1 MALNRPIRVLVADDS
16 AFMRTALSRMIQSD
30 PGLSVAGMAR
40 DGVEALALVGSLDP
54 DVVTLD
60 IEMPRMNGLET
71 LKRIMTEA
79 PRPVIMVSSLTQ
91 DGVRATLDAFELG
104 AFDCIPKQLSYAS
117 LDIVKI
123 RQRLVD
129 QIKHA
134 AARRHDMALLHP
146 LPAAGAV
153 APPSAPGSPA
163 GPVLACWGGGPT
175 PGRHAQIA
183 IKLVAIGISTGG
195 PKALQQIL
203 PQLPAELAAGM
214 VIVQH
219 MPVGFTGP
227 FAERLHG
234 LSRIA
239 IREATQGAAIE
250 PGVALIAPAGW
261 QTTVVA
267 RGGGTLAV
275 HLSKTPA
282 DTPHIPSVDV
292 MMCSVAEAC
301 GPRAMGIIMTGMG
314 CDGQHG
320 IEAIFDNGGLT
331 VGQDE
336 ASCAVYGMP
345 RACAEA
351 GVLKLVVP
359 LQRIPNEIVWATR
372 TPIRN

>member
-1 MALNRPIRVLVADDS
+1 
-16 AFMRTALSRMIQSD
+16 
-30 PGLSVAGMAR
+30 
-40 DGVEALALVGSLDP
+40 
-54 DVVTLD
+54 
-60 IEMPRMNGLET
+60 MNGLET
-71 LKRIMTEA
+71 LKRIMAET
-79 PRPVIMVSSLTQ
+79 PRPVIMISSLTQ
-91 DGVRATLDAFELG
+91 EGVRATLDAFEFG

-129 QIKHA
+129 QIKSA
-134 AARRHDMALLHP
+134 AVRRHDLALAHHLSATGP
-146 LPAAGAV
+146 IDVPP
-153 APPSAPGSPA
+153 APP
-163 GPVLACWGGGPT
+163 
-175 PGRHAQIA
+175 PGRAAQVA

-203 PQLPAELAAGM
+203 PQLPAALAAGI

-234 LSRIA
+234 LSRIQ
-239 IREATQGAAIE
+239 IREATQGAPIE

-261 QTTVVA
+261 QTTVVG
-267 RGGGTLAV
+267 RGGKLAV
-275 HLSKTPA
+275 HLAKTPA

-292 MMCSVAEAC
+292 MMGSVAEAC

-314 CDGQHG
+314 SDGLHG
-320 IEAIFDNGGLT
+320 MEAIFDSGGLT

-351 GVLKLVVP
+351 GVLKLVTP
-359 LQRIPNEIVWATR
+359 LQRIPSEIVWATR
-372 TPIRN
+372 TPMRN